1 MGQSLTRKT
10 ELQAQVS
17 PAFGVTAIFPI
28 LITANLDTL
37 DIALSGGMDITA
49 FAGVTQVGEGIPEI
63 ITSVD
68 LVGNGSTPICSVPF
82 TELVNGNIW
91 RRTDGLASIVS
102 QPAIGA
108 DAVAAFSATGTIDLK
123 SYLALR
129 PKDTALLESQFNT
142 LQLKLNIAPDFSGA
156 FSGGTI
162 SVAGSTIAINVVAHE
177 TIELPNAQ
185 NVVTMPT
192 KRILYASRDVNFAGA
207 ANKQQFLLNPGQT
220 LRGITLRS
228 ETAAKALSDAI
239 LSAVRVYV
247 GNSLRYNVSAAGI
260 VAANAAMIKAARTTG
275 RYFLNF
281 TEESGSLERL
291 NNELDLSLATLA
303 GANAYIELDIAGA
316 GIVKV
321 TQWGHQAV

>member
-1 MGQSLTRKT
+1 
-10 ELQAQVS
+10 
-17 PAFGVTAIFPI
+17 
-28 LITANLDTL
+28 
-37 DIALSGGMDITA
+37 
-49 FAGVTQVGEGIPEI
+49 
-63 ITSVD
+63 
-68 LVGNGSTPICSVPF
+68 
-82 TELVNGNIW
+82 
-91 RRTDGLASIVS
+91 
-102 QPAIGA
+102 
-108 DAVAAFSATGTIDLK
+108 
-123 SYLALR
+123 
-129 PKDTALLESQFNT
+129 
-142 LQLKLNIAPDFSGA
+142 
-156 FSGGTI
+156 
-162 SVAGSTIAINVVAHE
+162 
-177 TIELPNAQ
+177 
-185 NVVTMPT
+185 
-192 KRILYASRDVNFAGA
+192 VNFAGA